1 MYKHGALFLIIS
13 IFIFSSSGGLF
24 AQQKSIDTAQLQRTA
39 TYSADTF
46 YKAIGLRSR
55 LYNGETVDPYDFV
68 TTTNANFKDTTV
80 YNNGNVTYDGITYNN
95 IPLIYNMDR
104 DLVISHLYNQF
115 APFSLVS
122 NKVSTFDVWGHH
134 FIRLE
139 SDSLNKLDDAGF
151 YDELY
156 NNKLLLLARRTKSI
170 QQESMSRGVA
180 KFFVEKTTYYLKKGG
195 LYHEVNS
202 QGRFLD
208 VLKDKKKE
216 LKQYLNDNKIRYRD
230 NPERVMAMIAA
241 YYDHLTN

>member
-13 IFIFSSSGGLF
+13 FLILSRCGDLF
-24 AQQKSIDTAQLQRTA
+24 AQQKSIDTAQQQRTT
-39 TYSADTF
+39 TYTAAAF
-46 YKAIGLRSR
+46 YKTIGLRAR

-68 TTTNANFKDTTV
+68 STTNANFKDTTA
-80 YNNGNVTYDGITYNN
+80 YNTGNVTYDGITYNN
-95 IPLIYNMDR
+95 IPLIYNIDR
-104 DLVISHLYNQF
+104 DLVITHLYNQF

-122 NKVSTFDVWGHH
+122 NKVSSFDIWGHH

-156 NNKLLLLARRTKSI
+156 SNKLVLLARRTKSI
-170 QQESMSRGVA
+170 QQESISRGVA

-202 QGRFLD
+202 QGKFLD
-208 VLKDKKKE
+208 ALKDKKKE
-216 LKQYLNDNKIRYRD
+216 IKQYLNDNKLRYRD